1 MPCVN
6 RVRGVCP
13 YIASYGC
20 QPEHRD
26 AGLAAG
32 RCVFELA
39 SFKAE
44 LESMTRDGDVLPE
57 GKQREFVAA
66 AARWASAL
74 VYLKR
79 ARAWE
84 LLVSEREIR
93 KPADQAFASPEART
107 AERYVEA
114 GHARMLRALAELRPM
129 LTEIATLKAACST
142 NRAMVKAAEFLRE
155 VDPDW
160 DRPFVL
166 GDPRVATARA

>member
-1 MPCVN
+1 MPCVE

-26 AGLAAG
+26 AGLAAS

-39 SFKAE
+39 TFRNE
-44 LESMTRDGDVLPE
+44 LESATRDGDFLPE
-57 GKQREFVAA
+57 SKQRMFVAA

-79 ARAWE
+79 ARAWQ
-84 LLVSEREIR
+84 LSVSEREIR
-93 KPADQAFASPEART
+93 KPATEAFASPEART
-107 AERYVEA
+107 SERYVDA
-114 GHARMLRALAELRPM
+114 GHARMLRALAELKPM
-129 LTEIATLKAACST
+129 LEEIATLKAACSMS
-142 NRAMVKAAEFLRE
+142 RAMAQADRILRE

-166 GDPRVATARA
+166 GDPRVATASA